1 MNDSL
6 KTCNL
11 YHLTG
16 QVCTQRGVPL
26 MSARRQRH
34 ITLYKQLNYNKRGG
48 VKQAACPNAD
58 RLDLISIRS
67 DTCIY
72 LMKRRIMLHAVDP
85 AIIIFSR

>member
-26 MSARRQRH
+26 MSARHQRY
-34 ITLYKQLNYNKRGG
+34 ITLCKQINYNKRGG
-48 VKQAACPNAD
+48 KTSS
-58 RLDLISIRS
+58 LS
-67 DTCIY
+67 
-72 LMKRRIMLHAVDP
+72 KRRQTRPHQHKVRYMH
-85 AIIIFSR
+85 IFDETTYHVACG